1 MHSNTQNGAVLEKTL
16 ELCEAIVRQPNFP
29 ALQRDIQTF
38 LDDDVAKQ
46 LYQTVVEKGEH
57 LHHKQ
62 HQGLSLTDEEISEY
76 EDHRQALLRNETAR
90 RFLDAQE
97 SMRAMRETVTKYVN
111 KTMEIGRVPTED
123 DFNSC
128 GHGCSCG
135 H

>member
-1 MHSNTQNGAVLEKTL
+1 MHSNPQNGAVLEKTL

-62 HQGLSLTDEEISEY
+62 HQGISLTDEEISEY

-97 SMRAMRETVTKYVN
+97 SLRAMRETVTKYVN

>member
-1 MHSNTQNGAVLEKTL
+1 MHSTTHNGAILEKTL
-16 ELCEAIVRQPNFP
+16 ELCEAIVRQPEFP

-38 LDDDVAKQ
+38 MGDDVARQ
-46 LYQTVVEKGEH
+46 LYQTVVEKGEY

-62 HQGLSLTDEEISEY
+62 HQGVGLSDEEISEY
-76 EDHRQALLRNETAR
+76 EDHRQALLRNEAAR

-97 SMRAMRETVTKYVN
+97 ALRAMRETVTKYVN
-111 KTMEIGRVPTED
+111 KTMEIGRVPSQED
-123 DFNSC
+123 FESC

>member
-16 ELCEAIVRQPNFP
+16 ELCETIVRQPEFP
-29 ALQRDIQTF
+29 LLQRDIQAF
-38 LDDDVAKQ
+38 LADDVAKQ
-46 LYQTVVEKGEH
+46 LYQTVVEKGEY

-62 HQGLSLTDEEISEY
+62 HQGNGLTDEEISEY